1 MANYCRLPIYSKKI
15 PKSQIPAMF
24 SKKGRKNP
32 KKNQKMLYNLL
43 MSKILLIGKDI
54 PEAYDFAKGLLG
66 SENAVFAAESDSSTD
81 SDSYS
86 DKIYTSSWN
95 KSSAISAHSFL
106 IKAETKLDGIDAVVF
121 YFDAD
126 HLSKKFIDNRSDE
139 ISTAIDTMI
148 SPFLYITDEILRR
161 AEQKRE
167 KLVVGFVIKNQI
179 EAANTKIVDVSLAA
193 FSRLAEKFA
202 ENVIERDYLRVF
214 LAKSLVSSDSFG
226 TEQQLGDWTLSAIQS
241 LADSK
246 KQSAKQAAS
255 WNKAGAKLG
264 SGFPFFK

>member
-1 MANYCRLPIYSKKI
+1 
-15 PKSQIPAMF
+15 
-24 SKKGRKNP
+24 
-32 KKNQKMLYNLL
+32 MLYNLL

-66 SENAVFAAESDSSTD
+66 TENAVFAAESDSSTD

-95 KSSAISAHSFL
+95 KSSAISAHSLL
-106 IKAETKLDGIDAVVF
+106 IKAETKLDEIDGVVF

-126 HLSKKFIDNRSDE
+126 YLSKKFVDNRSDE
-139 ISTAIDTMI
+139 ISIAIDTMI
-148 SPFLYITDEILRR
+148 SPFIYMSDEILRR

-167 KLVVGFVIKNQI
+167 KLIVGFIVKNQN
-179 EAANTKIVDVSLAA
+179 EAANTKIVDISLAA
-193 FSRLAEKFA
+193 FTRLAEKFA
-202 ENVIERDYLRVF
+202 ENVIEREYLRVF
-214 LAKSLVSSDSFG
+214 LAKSLTVSDSFG
-226 TEQQLGDWTLSAIQS
+226 TEQQLGDWTLSAINS
-241 LADSK
+241 LTDSK
-246 KQSAKQAAS
+246 KQTVKQAAS

>member
-1 MANYCRLPIYSKKI
+1 MD
-15 PKSQIPAMF
+15 F
-24 SKKGRKNP
+24 V
-32 KKNQKMLYNLL
+32 LYNCF
-43 MSKILLIGKDI
+43 MAKILLIGKDI

-81 SDSYS
+81 SDSYN

-106 IKAETKLDGIDAVVF
+106 IKAETKLDGIDGVVF

-126 HLSKKFIDNRSDE
+126 FLSKKFIDNRSDE
-139 ISTAIDTMI
+139 ISTAIDSMI

-167 KLVVGFVIKNQI
+167 KLSVGFLIKNQNA
-179 EAANTKIVDVSLAA
+179 AANTKIVDVSLAA
-193 FSRLAEKFA
+193 FTRLAEKFS

-214 LAKSLVSSDSFG
+214 LAKSLTASENFG
-226 TEQQLGDWTLSAIQS
+226 TEHQLGEWTLSAILS
-241 LADSK
+241 IHDSK
-246 KQSAKQAAS
+246 KQNVKQATS

-264 SGFPFFK
+264 SGFSLFK

>member
-1 MANYCRLPIYSKKI
+1 MAKL
-15 PKSQIPAMF
+15 
-24 SKKGRKNP
+24 
-32 KKNQKMLYNLL
+32 
-43 MSKILLIGKDI
+43 LLIGKDI

-66 SENAVFAAESDSSTD
+66 TENAVFAAESDSSTD

-95 KSSAISAHSFL
+95 KSSAISAHSLL
-106 IKAETKLDGIDAVVF
+106 IKAETKLDEINAVIF

-126 HLSKKFIDNRSDE
+126 YLSKKFVDNRSDE

-148 SPFLYITDEILRR
+148 SPFLYISDEILRR
-161 AEQKRE
+161 ADQKRE
-167 KLVVGFVIKNQI
+167 RLTVGFVIKNQN
-179 EAANTKIVDVSLAA
+179 EAANTKIVEVSLAA
-193 FSRLAEKFA
+193 FVRLAEKFS

-214 LAKSLVSSDSFG
+214 LAKSLAATDSFG
-226 TEQQLGDWTLSAIQS
+226 TEQQLGEWALSAAMS

-246 KQSAKQAAS
+246 KQTVKQAGT

>member
-1 MANYCRLPIYSKKI
+1 
-15 PKSQIPAMF
+15 
-24 SKKGRKNP
+24 
-32 KKNQKMLYNLL
+32 MLYNYC

-66 SENAVFAAESDSSTD
+66 SENSVFAAESDSSTD

-95 KSSAISAHSFL
+95 KSSAISAHSLL
-106 IKAETKLDGIDAVVF
+106 IKAETKLDGIDSIVF

-126 HLSKKFIDNRSDE
+126 YLSKKFVDNRSDE

-148 SPFLYITDEILRR
+148 SPFIYMSDEVLRR

-167 KLVVGFVIKNQI
+167 KLTAGFVIKNQN
-179 EAANTKIVDVSLAA
+179 EAANTKIVDISLAA

-214 LAKSLVSSDSFG
+214 LAKSLTATDSFG
-226 TEQQLGDWTLSAIQS
+226 TEGQLGEWTLSAINS
-241 LADSK
+241 LAESK
-246 KQSAKQAAS
+246 KQTAKQAAS
-255 WNKAGAKLG
+255 WNKAGGKLA
-264 SGFPFFK
+264 SSFPFFK